1 MSIPQIVLDTNVI
14 IAGLRSRHGSAFQLL
29 TLIGTGLF
37 DIHLSVPLVLEYTD
51 VLLRELSNLYL
62 SREEVDDLIDFYCA
76 VGVQH
81 EIFFL
86 WRPFLRDPKDEMV
99 LELAVKAGCQSIIT
113 YNTRDFA
120 GVEQFGLNLLEPSE
134 FLRLIGKLP

>member
-1 MSIPQIVLDTNVI
+1 LQ
-14 IAGLRSRHGSAFQLL
+14 
-29 TLIGTGLF
+29 
-37 DIHLSVPLVLEYTD
+37 
-51 VLLRELSNLYL
+51 NLYL

-76 VGVQH
+76 VGIKH

-113 YNTRDFA
+113 SNTRDFA
-120 GVEQFGLNLLEPSE
+120 GVEQFGLNVLEPSE